1 MSQRMKIR
9 GVILL
14 LVLVLSL
21 FQYLGSEKY
30 PWPIREESALPAA
43 GENLRLTVADTITP
57 AGGMFTLWNSTTGTV
72 PVGEGYTIEIWYRE
86 GWHTIRPKRKPDW
99 PLTLWEPGP
108 GKHSFPVD
116 WTALYGELPR
126 GALPAGEALFP
137 KTALSF
143 LPV

>member
-1 MSQRMKIR
+1 MKIR

-14 LVLVLSL
+14 LILALSL

-30 PWPIREESALPAA
+30 PWPIGEESALPAA

-57 AGGMFTLWNSTTGTV
+57 AGGMFTLWNSTMGTV
-72 PVGEGYTIEIWYRE
+72 PVGGGIHHRDMVPGGLAHHPAEAGARLAPDPLGT
-86 GWHTIRPKRKPDW
+86 GTGGALLPGGLDRPLR
-99 PLTLWEPGP
+99 G
-108 GKHSFPVD
+108 
-116 WTALYGELPR
+116 TAP